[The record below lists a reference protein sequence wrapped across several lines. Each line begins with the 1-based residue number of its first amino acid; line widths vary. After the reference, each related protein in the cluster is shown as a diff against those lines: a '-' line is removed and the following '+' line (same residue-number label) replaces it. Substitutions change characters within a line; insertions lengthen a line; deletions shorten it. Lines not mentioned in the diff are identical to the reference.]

1 MSRPVNKATMAYML
15 CILLT
20 SSVAL
25 SVNAAAMSMVIN
37 APPTKSNLTRIIP
50 TVAPSTN
57 PSEYVVRSTNL
68 AGRVRRQQFRIRR
81 ARVADLDAIS
91 TMLAIE
97 SVPSKQTRNW
107 NDGMKRLRIKSVL
120 TRQLYHRLAALDAG
134 RDTASRLK
142 EQYTLPPDDG
152 DYLCSLSD
160 DYDACHQLWKNGNF
174 RSKVQTAVAHS
185 QENNAWEVHNFDLA
199 PSIDLL
205 NHVMMSVVDLSSGEV
220 VGFCEVALL
229 PCPSVDTPCV
239 AYDGTSRTRHLQ
251 FAQDTVLGT
260 QDDTPGITYLHA
272 CKYSSHVTQMC
283 NTETT
288 WSYGEHSSHHDEE
301 LMFAPAIVNLV
312 TSQSHRRM
320 GMASRVLKF
329 ASRFTTTKW
338 RSSRHDK
345 FSMGLG
351 LYVRPENES
360 ALRLYTKEG
369 FSRISSDVVDGLIYM
384 RIRKV

>member
-1 MSRPVNKATMAYML
+1 MACML

-20 SSVAL
+20 SSVAI
-25 SVNAAAMSMVIN
+25 SVNAAAMSMVID
-37 APPTKSNLTRIIP
+37 APPTKANPTRIIP

-57 PSEYVVRSTNL
+57 PSEYVVRPTNL
-68 AGRVRRQQFRIRR
+68 AGRVRSQQFRIRR

-91 TMLAIE
+91 TMLAME
-97 SVPSKQTRNW
+97 SVPSKHTHNW
-107 NDGMKRLRIKSVL
+107 NDGMKRLRAKSEL
-120 TRQLYHRLAALDAG
+120 TRQLYHRLAALEAG

-160 DYDACHQLWKNGNF
+160 DYDACHQLWRNGNF
-174 RSKVQTAVAHS
+174 RSKVETAVAHS
-185 QENNAWEVHNFDLA
+185 QENNAWGVHNFDLA

-251 FAQDTVLGT
+251 FAQDTELGT
-260 QDDTPGITYLHA
+260 QDDTPGITCSHA
-272 CKYSSHVTQMC
+272 YDYSSHVTQMI
-283 NTETT
+283 NKETT
-288 WSYGEHSSHHDEE
+288 WSFGEHSSHHDEE
-301 LMFAPAIVNLV
+301 VGSIMFAPAIVNLV
-312 TSQSHRRM
+312 TSPSHRRM

-329 ASRFTTTKW
+329 ASWFTTTKW
-338 RSSRHDK
+338 RSSCHDK
-345 FSMGLG
+345 FSMRLG

-369 FSRISSDVVDGLIYM
+369 FSRISSDVIDGLIYM

>member
-1 MSRPVNKATMAYML
+1 MAYML

-20 SSVAL
+20 SSVAI
-25 SVNAAAMSMVIN
+25 SVNAAATSMVID
-37 APPTKSNLTRIIP
+37 APPTKANPTRIIP
-50 TVAPSTN
+50 SLAPSTN

-91 TMLAIE
+91 TMLAME
-97 SVPSKQTRNW
+97 SVPSKQTHNW
-107 NDGMKRLRIKSVL
+107 NDGMKRLRVKSEL
-120 TRQLYHRLAALDAG
+120 TRQLYHRLAALEAG

-142 EQYTLPPDDG
+142 EQYTLTPDDG

-160 DYDACHQLWKNGNF
+160 DYDAYHQLWRNGNF

-199 PSIDLL
+199 PIIDLL

-239 AYDGTSRTRHLQ
+239 TYDG
-251 FAQDTVLGT
+251 TVLGT
-260 QDDTPGITYLHA
+260 QDDTPGITYSHA
-272 CKYSSHVTQMC
+272 YNYSSHVTQMS

-288 WSYGEHSSHHDEE
+288 WSNGEHSSHHDEE
-301 LMFAPAIVNLV
+301 VGSIMFAPAIVNLV
-312 TSQSHRRM
+312 TSPSHRRM